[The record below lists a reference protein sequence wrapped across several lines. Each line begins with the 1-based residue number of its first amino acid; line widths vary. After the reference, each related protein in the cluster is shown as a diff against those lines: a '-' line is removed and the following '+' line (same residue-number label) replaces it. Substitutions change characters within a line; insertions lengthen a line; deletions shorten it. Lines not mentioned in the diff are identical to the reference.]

1 MLEMSTTLIASGSSK
16 KPNESAEI
24 LGMDARLE
32 YDGAL
37 NISKRCPSRQA
48 YLANQEMADK
58 DYADFEAK
66 VNKIV
71 DSMNTSK

>member
-1 MLEMSTTLIASGSSK
+1 MLEMNTTLIVSGSSK

>member
-1 MLEMSTTLIASGSSK
+1 MLEMNTTLIVSGSSK

-37 NISKRCPSRQA
+37 NISKRYPDRQA
-48 YLANQEMADK
+48 YLANQAIADK
-58 DYADFEAK
+58 DYEDFEAR